1 MDEDEKIKE
10 YTFSTSKA
18 NWYSFLAAVPFSV
31 VTIILFI
38 FIWNVESFHTG
49 RKVFYHSFLYIF
61 VFGIILHE
69 LLHGL
74 TWLFF
79 IKGNFKSIKFGLNG
93 LTPYCHCKA
102 PLKAKHYKL
111 GGAMPLIIMGFLPL
125 FAGFVAGNGFY
136 LLLGIFFT
144 ITAGGDIISLLMLR
158 KINNN
163 QLVFDHPDKL
173 GFFIVSE

>member
-1 MDEDEKIKE
+1 MNANRQIKE
-10 YTFSTSKA
+10 FTFSAAKA
-18 NWYSFLAAVPFSV
+18 NWFSFLAAIPFSV
-31 VTIILFI
+31 LVIILFTL
-38 FIWNVESFHTG
+38 IWDIESFHEG

-61 VFGIILHE
+61 IFGIILHE

-111 GGAMPLIIMGFLPL
+111 GGAMPLIIMGLIPL
-125 FAGFVAGNGFY
+125 FAGFITGNGFY

-173 GFFIVSE
+173 GFYIESE